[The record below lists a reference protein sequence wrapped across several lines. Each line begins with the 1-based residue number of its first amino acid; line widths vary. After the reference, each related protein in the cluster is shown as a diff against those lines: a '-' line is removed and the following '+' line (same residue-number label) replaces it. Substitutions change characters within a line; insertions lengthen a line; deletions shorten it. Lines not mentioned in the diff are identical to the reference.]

1 MPFPCTAVIIDD
13 EKLAVKRLQ
22 RLLQPYQPSLTLIG
36 EAHNGHQGLQ
46 LIEAQRPDV
55 VFLDIEMPGLNG
67 FDMLARLQRV
77 PVVVFVTAFEEY
89 AVRAFEENSVDY
101 LLKPVEPERLSATVE
116 KLKKLLTPA
125 TEDTYPQQLWKLM
138 EQLKPRKVLFS
149 IPVKIGDRILF
160 VSPEE
165 VSYFEAED
173 KYVYLHTLAG
183 KRHLLD
189 HSLTTLEEKLPDHF
203 VRISRSILVNR
214 KQIREI
220 QRHLAGRFVLLLH
233 GKEPAKLTSGAS
245 YADKVKSLW
254 EM

>member
-1 MPFPCTAVIIDD
+1 MPIPCTAVIIDD
-13 EKLAVKRLQ
+13 EKLAVKRLH
-22 RLLQPYQPSLTLIG
+22 RLLQPYHSFLTLIG
-36 EAHNGHQGLQ
+36 EAYNGREGLR

-67 FDMLARLQRV
+67 FEMLSRLQRV

-101 LLKPVEPERLSATVE
+101 LLKPVEPERLAATME
-116 KLKKLLTPA
+116 KLKKLLMHAP
-125 TEDTYPQQLWKLM
+125 EDTYPEQLWKLM

-160 VSPEE
+160 VAPEE

-173 KYVYLHTLAG
+173 KYVYLHTLEG

-189 HSLTTLEEKLPDHF
+189 HSLTTLEEKLPEQF

-220 QRHLAGRFVLLLH
+220 QRYLGGRFVLLLH

-245 YADKVKSLW
+245 YSDKVKSLW
-254 EM
+254 EI